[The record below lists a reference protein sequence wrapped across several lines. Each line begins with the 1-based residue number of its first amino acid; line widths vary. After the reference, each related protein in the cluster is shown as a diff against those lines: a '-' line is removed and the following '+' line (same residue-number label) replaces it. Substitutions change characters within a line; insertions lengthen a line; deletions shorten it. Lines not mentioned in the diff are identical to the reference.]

1 MNANRLQLAVGD
13 LICSTTS
20 DYEVQHLLGS
30 GTFGVVT
37 KCKKLATNEMVAVK
51 ILKSKRYINEAKK
64 EEMILK
70 KMKEFDS
77 HKFNIVRWNDSFAYM
92 GHFCLEFEKLDISL
106 DEFMQT
112 CSNPLKLVEIRPI
125 VQQLA
130 TALEFLMN
138 IGIVHADLKLANIM
152 LVEQFNQP
160 LRVKIIDFG
169 LASDNPRACTGLTLQ
184 TLWYRAPEVLLGCP
198 INEAIDVWSLG
209 CIAAEMLMGMA
220 LFPGSDEY
228 DMMRHIFYTI
238 GKPSDHLLFAGQ
250 YTGNFF
256 RAKNRGSELPT
267 WRFMSALEVRNFTCN
282 QCTLFTLNQLEMVPE
297 ELSGED
303 ASIDACER
311 ASFVDLLTR
320 MLKVDASE
328 RITPSQI
335 LQHPYI
341 TMSHLVETFDNSDY
355 VKTSVELMKACNDQ
369 SSDGDNATYATFKT
383 CTLDYHS
390 VPDEDHLAGLS
401 SSEEPILNS
410 TDDECGNRRPE
421 PTVTKTK
428 GDEFLE
434 AVVTETGGQTS
445 PRLSLL
451 PKRKRDDADQ
461 CLTSDAD
468 SIAKE
473 RRSINVNEKLIVSF
487 KKLLTKT
494 EAWSSSTSVK
504 PHERKKRVYEDDSD
518 SKQEKTS
525 S

>member
-51 ILKSKRYINEAKK
+51 ILKSKSYINEAKK

-228 DMMRHIFYTI
+228 DM
-238 GKPSDHLLFAGQ
+238 
-250 YTGNFF
+250 
-256 RAKNRGSELPT
+256 
-267 WRFMSALEVRNFTCN
+267 
-282 QCTLFTLNQLEMVPE
+282 VPE

-383 CTLDYHS
+383 CMLDYHS

-410 TDDECGNRRPE
+410 TDDTECGNRRPE
-421 PTVTKTK
+421 PTATKTK
-428 GDEFLE
+428 GDEFLD

-504 PHERKKRVYEDDSD
+504 PHERKKR
-518 SKQEKTS
+518 
-525 S
+525 

>member
-228 DMMRHIFYTI
+228 DM
-238 GKPSDHLLFAGQ
+238 
-250 YTGNFF
+250 
-256 RAKNRGSELPT
+256 
-267 WRFMSALEVRNFTCN
+267 SALEVRNFTCN

-355 VKTSVELMKACNDQ
+355 VKTSVELMKACNDL

-401 SSEEPILNS
+401 SSEEPILNN

-421 PTVTKTK
+421 PTATKTK

-518 SKQEKTS
+518 SKQEKNS

>member
-228 DMMRHIFYTI
+228 DM
-238 GKPSDHLLFAGQ
+238 
-250 YTGNFF
+250 
-256 RAKNRGSELPT
+256 
-267 WRFMSALEVRNFTCN
+267 
-282 QCTLFTLNQLEMVPE
+282 VPE

-355 VKTSVELMKACNDQ
+355 VKTSVELMKACNDL

-401 SSEEPILNS
+401 SSEEPILNN

-421 PTVTKTK
+421 PTATKTK

-518 SKQEKTS
+518 SKQEKNS